1 MFRYI
6 KGIITETMPSAVV
19 IESNG
24 VGYYALVSAQTL
36 AKCRVGDEETKIY
49 TYLNVREDG
58 LDLFG
63 FAGEDELD
71 AFKLLI
77 SVSGVGPK
85 AAMSILSAYTPEHL
99 SKIVS
104 MEDIASLSRAQG
116 IGAKTAGRIILELRD
131 KMAKVL
137 PPQSTDKKATPQDR
151 GKLSEA
157 ENALLVLGYS
167 RSEALFAL
175 KDVDASKDVEEMIR
189 MSLAKLAK

>member
-175 KDVDASKDVEEMIR
+175 KDVDTSKDVEEMIR

>member
-175 KDVDASKDVEEMIR
+175 KDVDTSKDVEEMIR
-189 MSLAKLAK
+189 MS